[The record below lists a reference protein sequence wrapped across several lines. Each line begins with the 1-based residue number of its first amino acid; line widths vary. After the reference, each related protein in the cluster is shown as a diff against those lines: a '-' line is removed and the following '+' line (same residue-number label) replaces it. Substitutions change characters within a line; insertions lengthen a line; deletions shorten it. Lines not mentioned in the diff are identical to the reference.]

1 MRVHRVALA
10 VVGMLIAASS
20 LTAQAAIREYGGKRN
35 GKAIGYVSIV
45 DAHAKP
51 FASEVTAPAGD
62 KTRGGIA
69 ALSLENEMTIPHD
82 PSTGQARGARQHSPI
97 VFTHEV
103 GPASPQLLHA
113 AETHELLKTV
123 TITIYKPSPT
133 EAESKHFV
141 LTLTGATVIGLRQY
155 TEDGKFLEDVSLAFQ
170 KLKLESN
177 ANTSEEVE
185 WRAK

>member
-20 LTAQAAIREYGGKRN
+20 LTAQAATRDYAGKRN
-35 GKAIGYVSIV
+35 GKAIAYVSIV
-45 DAHAKP
+45 GAEK
-51 FASEVTAPAGD
+51 FASEVIDERD

-69 ALSLENEMTIPHD
+69 ALSLENELTIPHD
-82 PSTGQARGARQHSPI
+82 PSTGQARGARQHNPI

-113 AETHELLKTV
+113 ADTHELLKTV
-123 TITIYKPSPT
+123 TITIYRGNPET
-133 EAESKHFV
+133 RAESKYFA
-141 LTLTGATVIGLRQY
+141 LTLTNATVIGLRQY